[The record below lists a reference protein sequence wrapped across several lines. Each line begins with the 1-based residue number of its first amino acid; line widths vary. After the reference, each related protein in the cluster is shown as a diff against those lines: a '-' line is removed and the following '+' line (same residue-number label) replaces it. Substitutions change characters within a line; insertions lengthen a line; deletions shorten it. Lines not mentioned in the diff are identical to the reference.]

1 MPWRCL
7 DAGPPQHPEEGAGCG
22 CVQRHVARPQGRA
35 RKPRTRRL
43 DLRPESAE
51 PGRFRAPTPRG
62 GQPQENAPGRL
73 LQPARLMQC
82 AGGVPSAQPTSP
94 EVAPERIRKRLQL
107 LIPRCLGVLASHPDR
122 IGHAAA
128 GAAIKAGGRDD
139 NNIGIVPD
147 RNVVAQQNV
156 SERAVFAAGGIRQS
170 PRSRDTRPASRHSSR
185 LMRSSDWARDRTQS
199 GRCGRTAP
207 AGPARRR
214 SRVPSAA

>member
-1 MPWRCL
+1 
-7 DAGPPQHPEEGAGCG
+7 
-22 CVQRHVARPQGRA
+22 
-35 RKPRTRRL
+35 
-43 DLRPESAE
+43 
-51 PGRFRAPTPRG
+51 
-62 GQPQENAPGRL
+62 
-73 LQPARLMQC
+73 MQC

-170 PRSRDTRPASRHSSR
+170 ADRAIRLQRH
-185 LMRSSDWARDRTQS
+185 AIACT
-199 GRCGRTAP
+199 
-207 AGPARRR
+207 
-214 SRVPSAA
+214 